1 KSVQSEELREQTMLL
16 LGIGHCFRDHVLEVC
31 PEAARYAQN
40 SAGIQKTFEGS
51 SLETIRHMVA
61 SGLGIT
67 VLPRMAIP
75 PDNQDPML
83 SFIPFTPPAPTRRVV
98 VVSRKSFS
106 RQPAVES
113 LRSVIA
119 ETDLPGCTK
128 LIGASS
134 FSKSKAS
141 GMAA

>member
-1 KSVQSEELREQTMLL
+1 MLL

-83 SFIPFTPPAPTRRVV
+83 AFIPFMPPAPTRRVV

-113 LRSVIA
+113 LRAVID
-119 ETDLPGCTK
+119 ETDLSGCTK
-128 LIGASS
+128 LSGVTG
-134 FSKSKAS
+134 FSKAKA
-141 GMAA
+141 GIAA

>member
-1 KSVQSEELREQTMLL
+1 
-16 LGIGHCFRDHVLEVC
+16 
-31 PEAARYAQN
+31 
-40 SAGIQKTFEGS
+40 
-51 SLETIRHMVA
+51 
-61 SGLGIT
+61 
-67 VLPRMAIP
+67 
-75 PDNQDPML
+75 
-83 SFIPFTPPAPTRRVV
+83 V